1 MTKKVFM
8 VVSGIGL
15 MATLAACGTE
25 GPVGPTGPTGPA
37 GPGSQTVYTQ
47 DVTPLYAA
55 ASLDLACPA
64 VVADGTT
71 GATSTVVCYMSR
83 TGDDYYA
90 LPVSLD
96 DTASGTTDYA
106 YRISTG
112 IVTLLWSNSAAQIP
126 PVFQV
131 RVTVVNQ

>member
-8 VVSGIGL
+8 IVSGIGL
-15 MATLAACGTE
+15 MVALAACGKE
-25 GPVGPTGPTGPA
+25 GPVGPTGPA

-47 DVTPLYAA
+47 DVTPQYAA

-64 VVADGTT
+64 VVLDGTT
-71 GATSTVVCYMSR
+71 GATSTVVCYISR
-83 TGDDYYA
+83 TGDDFYA

-112 IVTLLWSNSAAQIP
+112 IVTLLWSNSASQIP

>member
-15 MATLAACGTE
+15 MVALAACGKE
-25 GPVGPTGPTGPA
+25 GPVGPTGPA

-126 PVFQV
+126 PAFQV